1 MIIDIII
8 AIVFIIYIIRGWR
21 RGGLYSIGLALAVV
35 LAFVLASN
43 LSGLVAQKT
52 YSFAKEQGLFANM
65 ENQITTDLK
74 EGETVTQ
81 SLDNLGLPEAYQKI
95 IGSDGDGILGS
106 MLGVVEDLG
115 TESKRQADLLANQL
129 TSNLI
134 FVTIKIVA
142 FLLIFF
148 LSFILLKALLRLLS
162 KAINA
167 LPLLGV
173 FNRTLGLLVGF
184 ALAILITGTLLSLL
198 PGLQANWPGLE
209 NALAE
214 SKLAAV
220 IRDSK
225 LYYAILDTIF

>member
-8 AIVFIIYIIRGWR
+8 AIVFVIYLIRGWR
-21 RGGLYSIGLALAVV
+21 KGGLYSIGLALALV

-43 LSGLVAQKT
+43 LSGLVAEKT
-52 YSFAKEQGLFANM
+52 YNFAKDQGLFANM

-74 EGETVTQ
+74 EGETVNQ

-95 IGSDGDGILGS
+95 IGSDGDGIVGS

-115 TESKRQADLLANQL
+115 AESKRQADLLASQL

-162 KAINA
+162 KAVNA
-167 LPLLGV
+167 LPLIGV
-173 FNRTLGLLVGF
+173 FNRALGLLIGF

-209 NALAE
+209 RALAE
-214 SKLAAV
+214 SKLATV

>member
-52 YSFAKEQGLFANM
+52 YSFAKEQGLFAHM